1 MMEDRVRIDVTDGI
15 ADVRL
20 NRPDKLNAMDKAMFA
35 GLGDAG
41 KALAEDRSVRAVVL
55 SGEGRG
61 FCSGLDLASLMA
73 DLSNARDL
81 LAPSSD
87 SPANFV
93 QRAAWIWR
101 ELPVPV
107 IAAIHGVAYG
117 GGLQVAMG
125 ADIRVVAPDARLCLS
140 EIHWGLVP
148 DIGITQSM
156 RGILPQDIARELT
169 YTGRE
174 VSGEEAVGLHLA
186 THVDEDPHQRAMA
199 IAGEITRRC
208 PESVRAAKRLWN
220 EAPLGT
226 TGEGLDLEGKL
237 QASLIGTPNQQ
248 EAVMARMAK
257 RDPNFADP
265 AE

>member
-1 MMEDRVRIDVTDGI
+1 MEHRVRIEITDGI

-20 NRPDKLNAMDKAMFA
+20 DRPDKLNAMDKAMFA
-35 GLGDAG
+35 ALGETG
-41 KALAEDRSVRAVVL
+41 KSLADNRSVRAVVL

-73 DLSNARDL
+73 DLSNAQDL
-81 LAPSSD
+81 LAPSPD

-107 IAAIHGVAYG
+107 IAAVHGVAYG

-140 EIHWGLVP
+140 EVHWGLVP
-148 DIGITQSM
+148 DIAITQSM
-156 RGILPQDIARELT
+156 RDVLPLDIARELT

-174 VSGEEAVGLHLA
+174 VSGEEAVGLRLA
-186 THVDEDPHQRAMA
+186 THVDDDPHRRAMD
-199 IAGEITRRC
+199 IAAEIARRC

-220 EAPLGT
+220 EATLAST
-226 TGEGLDLEGKL
+226 AEGLDLEGRL

-257 RDPNFADP
+257 RDPDFADP
-265 AE
+265 SD

>member
-1 MMEDRVRIDVTDGI
+1 MEDRVRIEIADGI

-35 GLGDAG
+35 ALGDAG

-73 DLSNARDL
+73 DLSKAQEL
-81 LAPSSD
+81 LAPTPD

-107 IAAIHGVAYG
+107 IAAVHGVAYG

-140 EIHWGLVP
+140 EVHWGLVP

-156 RGILPQDIARELT
+156 RDVLPLDLARELS

-174 VSGEEAVGLHLA
+174 VAGEEAVALRLA
-186 THVDEDPHQRAMA
+186 THVDPDPRGRAMA
-199 IAGEITRRC
+199 IAGEIAHRC
-208 PESVRAAKRLWN
+208 PDAVRAAKRLWN
-220 EAPLGT
+220 EAPLAAT
-226 TGEGLDLEGKL
+226 DEGLELEGRL
-237 QASLIGTPNQQ
+237 QARLIGSPNQQ

-257 RDPNFADP
+257 RAPKFNDPVD
-265 AE
+265 